1 MSDNRIDMMR
11 NSIKIATVTFT
22 LVFASSIS
30 FAWND
35 SSKSLGNNNNSKPN
49 VALNKAA
56 NCSPAST
63 LSQLNLNN
71 VNALIETGG
80 SMWQDRSTN
89 DGSYIVPA
97 SSGNSSI
104 YAGALWLAGVD
115 VNNQLK
121 IAALQFRSG
130 NDFWTGPLTTIPGTG
145 NGSDIRD
152 FGPAEIEPDV
162 CDQYDKFF
170 QTTRQ
175 EIAEFR
181 GWFRCG
187 EDPDC

>member
-11 NSIKIATVTFT
+11 NSIKIATVTFA

-35 SSKSLGNNNNSKPN
+35 SSKSLVNNNSKPS

-63 LSQLNLNN
+63 FSQLNLNN

-89 DGSYIVPA
+89 DGAYLVPA
-97 SSGNSSI
+97 NSGNSSI
-104 YAGALWLAGVD
+104 YAGALWLAG
-115 VNNQLK
+115 
-121 IAALQFRSG
+121 
-130 NDFWTGPLTTIPGTG
+130 
-145 NGSDIRD
+145 
-152 FGPAEIEPDV
+152 
-162 CDQYDKFF
+162 
-170 QTTRQ
+170 
-175 EIAEFR
+175 
-181 GWFRCG
+181 
-187 EDPDC
+187 

>member
-1 MSDNRIDMMR
+1 MMR
-11 NSIKIATVTFT
+11 NSIKIATVAFT

-80 SMWQDRSTN
+80 S
-89 DGSYIVPA
+89 IVLVTVLFMQVLC
-97 SSGNSSI
+97 G
-104 YAGALWLAGVD
+104 
-115 VNNQLK
+115 
-121 IAALQFRSG
+121 LQ
-130 NDFWTGPLTTIPGTG
+130 
-145 NGSDIRD
+145 
-152 FGPAEIEPDV
+152 V
-162 CDQYDKFF
+162 
-170 QTTRQ
+170 
-175 EIAEFR
+175 
-181 GWFRCG
+181 
-187 EDPDC
+187 